1 MIIGYDAKRI
11 VNNNTGLG
19 SYGRNLI
26 NSLVPLL
33 ETNDKLLLYTPSF
46 GNEQLRSQVIHS
58 NQVQYVYPQSASNG
72 LMRSLWR
79 TFGITKQIKAEPI
92 DLFHGLSG
100 ELPIGIRHT
109 NTAAVVTIHDLISFV
124 IPNFTTLLTWQF
136 IAGSL
141 RKPAKKPT
149 E

>member
-46 GNEQLRSQVIHS
+46 GNEQLRSQVIDS
-58 NQVQYVYPQSASNG
+58 NQVQYVYPQNASNG

-79 TFGITKQIKAEPI
+79 ILWHHKANQSRANRPVSR
-92 DLFHGLSG
+92 L
-100 ELPIGIRHT
+100 IG
-109 NTAAVVTIHDLISFV
+109 
-124 IPNFTTLLTWQF
+124 
-136 IAGSL
+136 
-141 RKPAKKPT
+141 
-149 E
+149 